1 MKRLSLYLFLIL
13 FTLPTPSQADDI
25 RDFQIEGMSIG
36 DSLLD
41 YFTKEKIENA
51 YNYDDLPS
59 DMKFRIIDITS
70 SSFDLYNAVQF
81 FYKLND
87 KNFIIFGIGGV
98 IDYSKNINECYKKQ
112 LDIVKEL
119 SAIIADAEFKGPNK
133 SIHTDDKSGK
143 STYTSFYSDFK
154 SGESVGIQCY
164 DWSNESKFYDN
175 LRISLH
181 TKETTNWIKSN
192 YGVIGN

>member
-1 MKRLSLYLFLIL
+1 MRIFIAVLIL
-13 FTLPTPSQADDI
+13 IFTLPTPSQANDI

-59 DMKFRIIDITS
+59 DMKFRIS
-70 SSFDLYNAVQF
+70 
-81 FYKLND
+81 
-87 KNFIIFGIGGV
+87 GV

>member
-1 MKRLSLYLFLIL
+1 
-13 FTLPTPSQADDI
+13 
-25 RDFQIEGMSIG
+25 
-36 DSLLD
+36 
-41 YFTKEKIENA
+41 
-51 YNYDDLPS
+51 
-59 DMKFRIIDITS
+59 MKFRIIDITS